1 MPSSQPSPLVML
13 VEDSD
18 DDAFFFERIL
28 RKSGFPYRLVRHE
41 NGRDAMSYLEK
52 TQSHSATPRPDLIFL
67 DLKLPGVNGFELL
80 QWMNDRGIKTVLDVT
95 ILSGSDQPEDVQ
107 RASSLGAPDYLVKP
121 LRIEQITDRLNAWQ
135 TRNNGQS
142 FRRSASS

>member
-1 MPSSQPSPLVML
+1 ML

-28 RKSGFPYRLVRHE
+28 RKSGFQHQLLRHE

-52 TQSHSATPRPDLIFL
+52 TLIQSAGPRPALIFL

-80 QWMNDRGIKTVLDVT
+80 QWMSDRGIKTLLDVT
-95 ILSGSDQPEDVQ
+95 ILSGSDQPEDVL
-107 RASSLGAPDYLVKP
+107 RAASLGAPDYLVKP
-121 LRIEQITDRLNAWQ
+121 LRVEQLTERLNAWLA
-135 TRNNGQS
+135 RNHAEGVQ
-142 FRRSASS
+142 RSASS